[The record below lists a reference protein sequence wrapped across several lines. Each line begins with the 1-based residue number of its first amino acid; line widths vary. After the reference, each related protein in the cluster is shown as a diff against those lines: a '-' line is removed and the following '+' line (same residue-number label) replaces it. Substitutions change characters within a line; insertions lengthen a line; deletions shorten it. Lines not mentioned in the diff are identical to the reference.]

1 MCQNL
6 HIRRKKTRGGEIPDK
21 LVIDRRTFIFLIGM
35 ALTNFAV
42 TMPVVLIPVYIREL
56 GASITQLGLF
66 FTISMIFP
74 ILVKLIGGWLS
85 DVVGRL
91 LVILIG
97 SVTGVLTFTVYA
109 FAPTWEAAL
118 LAPALM
124 AVTASLTIPA
134 YAAYIADITPEP
146 SRGRMFGVSQT
157 VFRASGVV
165 APVVGGL
172 LAAFIGFRFMFGVAA
187 VAFGFAAIIFF
198 FLLRTA
204 PSLKISGQQVSWE
217 SFKGS
222 FSQMWALFVAG
233 GVIAWILIIDGV
245 RDLAM
250 KLSIDLIPVYLTD
263 IQGVSLETIGFMDG
277 IYGLAL
283 LLTLYPAGW
292 LVDRTSE
299 RSVLALAL
307 LAGAGSR
314 LVLAFSTGDLGFASS
329 FALQGIG
336 FGLFAPSGSSLI
348 SKAVPQHLRG
358 VAYGLFATSISIF
371 SLPSP
376 WIGSQ
381 IWELFGPRYP
391 FLISV
396 AIGSLLILPAWFL
409 LRLPASSKR
418 QPPAS
423 GAATLPTIGYAE
435 KVSILHARSSA
446 AEAASLLSETAQIV
460 EQHGGSVGLKRAST
474 LTATFG
480 TSPNRAP
487 PQVSALLAT
496 HAALSILEHARSA
509 DGDSEPGFSIGIDT
523 GEVVV
528 GPYLPDRALDQ
539 SIRIGEGL
547 TLTGDLVMIAQSLQA
562 GAEDGE
568 LWISERT
575 HEYLEPARHQ
585 FDFEPRKDT
594 TAYRV
599 LGRTADLGTPHSRR
613 R

>member
-1 MCQNL
+1 M
-6 HIRRKKTRGGEIPDK
+6 RGGDIPDR
-21 LVIDRRTFIFLIGM
+21 LTINRRTLIFLIGM

-74 ILVKLIGGWLS
+74 ILVKLFGGWLS

-91 LVILIG
+91 QVILIG
-97 SVTGVLTFTVYA
+97 SVTGVLTFAVYA
-109 FAPTWEAAL
+109 FAPTWETAL

-124 AVTASLTIPA
+124 AITSSLTIPA
-134 YAAYIADITPEP
+134 FAAYIADITPEP

-157 VFRASGVV
+157 VYRASGVV
-165 APVVGGL
+165 APVVGGV
-172 LAAFIGFRFMFGVAA
+172 LAAAAGFRFMFGVAT
-187 VAFGFAAIIFF
+187 VAFAFAAVIFLL
-198 FLLRTA
+198 LLRTA
-204 PSLKISGQQVSWE
+204 PSLRLSSQKVSWE

-222 FSQMWALFVAG
+222 FAQMWALFVAG
-233 GVIAWILIIDGV
+233 GVIAWVLIIDGV
-245 RDLAM
+245 RDIAM
-250 KLSIDLIPVYLTD
+250 RLSIDLIPVYLTD
-263 IQGVSLETIGFMDG
+263 IQGVRLESIGFMDG

-299 RSVLALAL
+299 RTVIALAL
-307 LAGAGSR
+307 LAGVGSR
-314 LVLAFSTGDLGFASS
+314 LVLAISGDLLGFTFS

-381 IWELFGPRYP
+381 IWELFGPRFP

-396 AIGSLLILPAWFL
+396 AIGSLLILPAWFK
-409 LRLPASSKR
+409 LRLPSTSKR
-418 QPPAS
+418 QSLA
-423 GAATLPTIGYAE
+423 GEAVTLPTIGYSE
-435 KVSILHARSSA
+435 KVSVLHARFSA
-446 AEAASLLSETAQIV
+446 SVDESLLAESAQIV
-460 EQHGGSVGLKRAST
+460 QQHGGTVSLTEQAA

-480 TSPNRAP
+480 ISPNRAP

-496 HAALSILEHARSA
+496 HAALSLLEHVQSA
-509 DGDSEPGFSIGIDT
+509 NGGPELPAPGIGIGIDT
-523 GEVVV
+523 GEVTV
-528 GPYLPDRALDQ
+528 GPYLPDRTLDRG
-539 SIRIGEGL
+539 IRIGQEL
-547 TLTGDLVMIAQSLQA
+547 TLTGDLVTTARRLQSRA
-562 GAEDGE
+562 ADGE
-568 LWISERT
+568 LWVSVRT
-575 HEYLEPARHQ
+575 HEYLSPAHHQ
-585 FDFEPRKDT
+585 FTFELDGT
-594 TAYRV
+594 SEGSTAYRV
-599 LGRTADLGTPHSRR
+599 LGRTTDLDPSSSRLDSR
-613 R
+613 S